1 MHIHHDH
8 RAPAQ
13 EVVSAGWRFA
23 HPPRGTCV
31 PGCRSYGRCHCGC
44 GARPKFSQVTH
55 VPADRCRGHPFT
67 FVSGHQQRVAHPRAG
82 IWSRNGVAIEK
93 VRPMLFWLRDRH
105 GSMRAVAML
114 LRMPEGTVRGYAYNQ
129 RRKRVPPD
137 AARRIAALVLA
148 HRKPRH
154 VVDTWEE
161 LPGLRPTR

>member
-1 MHIHHDH
+1 
-8 RAPAQ
+8 
-13 EVVSAGWRFA
+13 
-23 HPPRGTCV
+23 
-31 PGCRSYGRCHCGC
+31 
-44 GARPKFSQVTH
+44 
-55 VPADRCRGHPFT
+55 
-67 FVSGHQQRVAHPRAG
+67 
-82 IWSRNGVAIEK
+82 
-93 VRPMLFWLRDRH
+93 MLFWLRDRH